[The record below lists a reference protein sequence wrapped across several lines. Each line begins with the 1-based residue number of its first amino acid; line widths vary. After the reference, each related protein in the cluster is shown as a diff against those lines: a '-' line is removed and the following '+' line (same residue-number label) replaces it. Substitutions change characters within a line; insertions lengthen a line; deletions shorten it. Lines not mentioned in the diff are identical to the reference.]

1 MAPNSQWQSIGPEH
15 RRALEMLADAPDGC
29 DEEALSAYH
38 GFEVLGGLVR
48 DGLVT
53 AQLETMKDGGRT
65 TEVARAKITNEAWK
79 ALIGLA
85 KSE

>member
-1 MAPNSQWQSIGPEH
+1 MAPNLQWQSIGPEH

-29 DEEALSAYH
+29 DEETLSAYH

-53 AQLETMKDGGRT
+53 AQHETMKEGGRT
-65 TEVARAKITNEAWK
+65 IEVAHAKITNEGWK